1 MSYVILS
8 FTHKNSDLPVRE
20 KLAFDNAAKQQAVLE
35 SVHANKFIDEAMV
48 LSTCNRVEFL
58 LFVRDSS
65 KALEFL
71 LEYLAEF
78 SGLPLENLR
87 TRADIYTDSS
97 AVHHF
102 FCVCSSLD
110 SLVVG
115 ETQIAGQIKNAFKF
129 AYDAG
134 FCNQHLSR
142 LVHYA
147 FRCAGAV
154 RNCTEIS
161 KNPVSVA
168 SVAILK
174 LKEIMGD
181 LNDVPVVI
189 IGLGEMSRLC
199 IKHLQESG
207 AKIILFNRDFGK
219 AQLFANELAKPI
231 ELGAWENLASAL
243 NTYAIALSATAAPSA
258 IITKQLLKPC
268 DFERFWFDLAVP
280 RDIDIG
286 DAKGISV
293 VSVDD
298 LQDIVAKNLTLR
310 EEQARKAYGIVGRFT
325 QEFFVWLQSLSVEP
339 IIKALREQARDAAI
353 AEINKAIKKGYL
365 PKEYENNIH
374 KSVQNI
380 FNKFLHAPTISLK
393 GIAHDP
399 QADVLV
405 DALRFLFGIQTEH
418 SVADPSSRL
427 DQIDTY
433 RCEYDSTLQ
442 TH

>member
-20 KLAFDNAAKQQAVLE
+20 KLAFDNAQKQQAVLE
-35 SVHANKFIDEAMV
+35 NVHSNKFIDEVMV

-58 LFVRDSS
+58 LFVRDCP

-71 LEYLAEF
+71 FEYLAEF
-78 SGLPLENLR
+78 SGLELENLR
-87 TRADIYTDSS
+87 TRADVYTDSS

-129 AYDAG
+129 AYDFG

-147 FRCAGAV
+147 FRCAAAV

-181 LNDVPVVI
+181 LSGVCVVI
-189 IGLGEMSRLC
+189 VGLGEMSRLC
-199 IKHLQESG
+199 IKHLQENG
-207 AKIILFNRDFGK
+207 AKIILFNRNFAK
-219 AQLFANELAKPI
+219 AQLFASELSKPI
-231 ELGAWENLASAL
+231 ELGAWENLANAL
-243 NTYAIALSATAAPSA
+243 NTYPIIVSATAAPSA
-258 IITKQLLKPC
+258 IITKNLIKPC
-268 DFERFWFDLAVP
+268 SFERFWFDLAVP

-286 DAKGISV
+286 IVQGISV
-293 VSVDD
+293 MSVDD

-310 EEQARKAYGIVGRFT
+310 EEQARKAYGIVGSST
-325 QEFFVWLQSLSVEP
+325 QQFYVWLQSLSVEP
-339 IIKALREQARDAAI
+339 IIKALREQAQEAAVQ
-353 AEINKAIKKGYL
+353 EIEKALKKGYL

-374 KSVQNI
+374 KTIQNVL
-380 FNKFLHAPTISLK
+380 NKFLHTPTISLK

-399 QADVLV
+399 QADVMV
-405 DALRFLFGIQTEH
+405 DALRFLFGIQTDH